1 MRNTIIVALE
11 QMVSATAMP
20 QPSASICKH
29 SDKDDIQH
37 RVNKAARGDDHS
49 GPARVAHGAQQ
60 CRSHIEQQRR
70 NHRGKIA
77 ASIGHALGQ

>member
-20 QPSASICKH
+20 QPSASICNTATKN
-29 SDKDDIQH
+29 DIQH
-37 RVNKAARGDDHS
+37 HVNQAARGNDH
-49 GPARVAHGAQQ
+49 GGAARVAHGTQQ
-60 CRSHIEQQRR
+60 CGSHIKQQCR
-70 NHRGKIA
+70 NHRGKIT